1 MWVSYRKIR
10 KLWVLYMFVMFFG
23 IFMLFYCTKI
33 LLEHPA
39 NVLMKQHKLRL
50 GFFVSFFFWFPVEQK
65 ISIFRLNERIKNL
78 KSRNNPNVVVGH
90 YIGQGNL
97 FGNVSKGLFPYTIRG
112 DLVKKI
118 SSLLLSTLIFRWFWF
133 SSNFILPNFFYLLK
147 KKFN

>member
-50 GFFVSFFFWFPVEQK
+50 VFFFATKFLVTKTEE
-65 ISIFRLNERIKNL
+65 INSNSRLNERIKNL

-97 FGNVSKGLFPYTIRG
+97 FGNVSKGL
-112 DLVKKI
+112 
-118 SSLLLSTLIFRWFWF
+118 
-133 SSNFILPNFFYLLK
+133 
-147 KKFN
+147 